1 MKRPKHQDF
10 VRNLSST
17 PESPGAEK
25 SRLKNSSGIE
35 VEGVYG
41 GDPRPGSFPYTRG
54 PYPTMYRGKRWTM
67 RQYSGFGSAKE
78 TNQRFHYLLRN
89 GQTGVSCAFDLP
101 TQMGYDSDDPMAE
114 GEVGRVGVAISHI
127 DDMKILL
134 QKLPLE
140 EISSSMTINST
151 ATTLLSL
158 YLATAESK
166 AVPTQR
172 LRGTI
177 QNDILKEY
185 IARGTYIYP
194 PDFSLALTADSFR
207 FAAKHC
213 PKWNPISISGY
224 HIREAGSTAA
234 QEVAFT
240 LLNAFT
246 YVKTALEAGLKAED
260 FVSRLS
266 FFFNVHNDFFEEVA
280 KFRIARKIYAEEMQR
295 RFDLDPKL
303 LALRFHAQVAGST
316 LTAQQP
322 LNNIVRVAYQAL
334 AAVLG
339 GTQSLHTNAYDEALG
354 LPTETSA
361 LIALRTQQIL
371 AEETGV
377 DRVADPLGGS
387 DYLESLCEG
396 MEQKVFEIFKS
407 VEDRGGMLRCIESGF
422 VQSEIQKAAF
432 LAQKAIDSGNQKIV
446 GVNAYLSEAEMEPEL
461 HQLDERVVKDQLKR
475 LKSFKSK
482 RKSKS
487 LERAFKAL
495 EKEALSLHKGEP
507 ATVTEK
513 ILACVKERATLG
525 EISNIFRSVAGR
537 HQAL

>member
-1 MKRPKHQDF
+1 
-10 VRNLSST
+10 
-17 PESPGAEK
+17 
-25 SRLKNSSGIE
+25 
-35 VEGVYG
+35 
-41 GDPRPGSFPYTRG
+41 
-54 PYPTMYRGKRWTM
+54 MYRGKRWTM